1 MKSLL
6 WKDFITMKKY
16 LRLMAIILA
25 FYVVLFGF
33 LVKDVTIASLML
45 TVIVTIVP
53 TATFSYDELC
63 KWDHFALSLPVRK
76 KDIVLSK
83 YVVTLICAGIG
94 SALSLLLCAFAGKI
108 TQESLVQ
115 IYFCLFY
122 ALFCT
127 AIIIPLLYRFGSVK
141 ARLLTIVV
149 YMLPALLFSLLM
161 EYSSVSISD
170 HDFFAFTAASPFLL
184 IAFLLFSYWLS
195 CRIFSKK
202 DR

>member
-16 LRLMAIILA
+16 LKLMAIMLV

-33 LVKDVTIASLML
+33 VIKDVTVASLML
-45 TVIVTIVP
+45 TIVVTIVP

-63 KWDHFALSLPVRK
+63 KWDNFALSLPVRK

-83 YVVTLICAGIG
+83 YIVTLICAGVG
-94 SALSLLLCAFAGKI
+94 AVLSLLLCAFAGKI

-127 AIIIPLLYRFGSVK
+127 AVIIPLLYRYGSVK

-149 YMLPALLFSLLM
+149 YMLPAFLFTVLV
-161 EYSSVSISD
+161 EYGSVSISD
-170 HDFFAFTAASPFLL
+170 HTFFVATAASPFLL
-184 IAFLLFSYWLS
+184 IAVLIVSYALS
-195 CRIFSKK
+195 CRIFRKK